1 MTDQS
6 APSDR
11 SAPTDRHLVPLD
23 GTAWALWQ
31 DVALRS
37 TGFPADELDRLC
49 DRELASAAD
58 RVGETP
64 EGDGHYRQ
72 VYLEATERLGAAI
85 RHTAA
90 QPAFREAVTWQ
101 NPSLVPVCLDKAAR
115 GEPRNFRGRSHEL
128 TIARYLQ
135 RYTQKNETVGFFGP
149 VGWARLDRT
158 VPGLTV
164 APGPRLLRRRTTYF
178 EVWAVDALATAL
190 GARDD
195 VQPWLRPRLGP
206 SCGLAG
212 RVLRLP
218 LRKPIRLPVPEAR
231 LLRLC
236 DGVRTLREVLALAG
250 RPEILGDEATA
261 HAALLRLRQLGAVE
275 LNLLGPVH
283 AWPERLLRERLE
295 AIGDPVTRASALAPL
310 DELIAGRDAVDGA
323 AGDPEKLMAATD
335 ALREAFVRHTGVA
348 AERRPGQTYA
358 GRTLVY
364 QDAVRDV
371 RVRLGRQVLEA
382 AAAPLGLVL
391 DSARWLTARVADR
404 YHELFRGL
412 FTAARA
418 RAGTADEGGAVPL
431 PRLLAEATP
440 ELLTATPRE
449 LPPLVAGVV
458 ADFQQRWRDLLRV
471 PDGVRHHRVAV
482 EAVAREAAALFPPD
496 TARWANAVQHSPDLM
511 IAAADAGA
519 VDRGDFLLVLGELH
533 LAVNTLESRMFVEQ
547 HDEPERL
554 LAAAAAD
561 ARGRR
566 VYAVPRR
573 GSAFVTSRLSPPS
586 ALLSP
591 EFTYWCAGEA
601 AVDPPVAPLAGAD
614 LDVLLDGARL
624 VVRVRGQER
633 GFDLLEVIG
642 ELLTASVANAFR
654 PLRTAPHR
662 PRITLDRLV
671 LCRESWTV
679 DPAEAE
685 WASRKDEGER
695 FAAARAWAARYGVP
709 ERVFV
714 KLPVELK
721 PVLVDFG
728 SLPLVNLLAKGI
740 RRTVEEAPGATV
752 TLTEAMPDNGGCWL
766 PDARGR
772 RYTSELRMVAVDRQ
786 PAATP
791 DRSAG

>member
-37 TGFPADELDRLC
+37 AGFPADELDRLR
-49 DRELASAAD
+49 DGELATAAD
-58 RVGETP
+58 RAGDSP
-64 EGDGHYRQ
+64 EAAGHYRQ
-72 VYLEATERLGAAI
+72 VHREATERLGAAI

-101 NPSLVPVCLDKAAR
+101 NPNLVPVCLDKAAR

-135 RYTQKNETVGFFGP
+135 RYTRKNETVGFFGP
-149 VGWARLDRT
+149 VGWAHLDRS
-158 VPGLTV
+158 VPGLT
-164 APGPRLLRRRTTYF
+164 ADPGPRLLRRRTTYF

-190 GARDD
+190 GDRAD
-195 VQPWLRPRLGP
+195 VQPWLRPRLAP

-218 LRKPIRLPVPEAR
+218 LRKPIRLPVPETR

-236 DGVRTLREVLALAG
+236 DGVRTLREVVALAG
-250 RPEILGDEATA
+250 RPEILGDRATA

-275 LNLLGPVH
+275 LDLLGPVH

-295 AIGDPVTRASALAPL
+295 AIGDPVTRAAALAPL
-310 DELIAGRDAVDGA
+310 DELIAARDAVDAA

-364 QDAVRDV
+364 QDTVRDV
-371 RVRLGRQVLEA
+371 RVRLGRQVLDA
-382 AAAPLGLVL
+382 AAAPLGVVL

-404 YHELFRGL
+404 YHELFHRL
-412 FTAARA
+412 FTTARA
-418 RAGTADEGGAVPL
+418 RAGAADDGTVPL

-440 ELLTATPRE
+440 ELLTATARE

-458 ADFQQRWRDLLRV
+458 AEFQRRWLELLRV
-471 PDGVRHHRVAV
+471 PDGVRHHGVVV
-482 EAVAREAAALFPPD
+482 EAVAREAAALFPPEP
-496 TARWANAVQHSPDLM
+496 ARWANAVQHSPDLM

-533 LAVNTLESRMFVEQ
+533 LAVNTLESRMFVAQ

-573 GSAFVTSRLSPPS
+573 GSAFVTSRLSPPT

-601 AVDPPVAPLAGAD
+601 ALDPPVAPLAGGD

-624 VVRVRGQER
+624 VVRVRGREHPL
-633 GFDLLEVIG
+633 DLLEVIG

-654 PLRTAPHR
+654 PLPAAPHR
-662 PRITLDRLV
+662 PRVTLDRLV

-679 DPAEAE
+679 DPAAAD
-685 WASRKDEGER
+685 WALRKDEGER
-695 FAAARAWAARYGVP
+695 FAAARAWAARHGVP
-709 ERVFV
+709 ERAFV

-740 RRTVEEAPGATV
+740 RRSVEEAPGAAV
-752 TLTEAMPDNGGCWL
+752 TLTEALPDDEGHWL
-766 PDARGR
+766 PDAQDR
-772 RYTSELRMVAVDRQ
+772 RYTSELRMVAVDRL
-786 PAATP
+786 PATP
-791 DRSAG
+791 SHRSAG